1 MTLKQTIFS
10 GLKEAMLNKDEVR
23 RSTLRLLRAAIQNE
37 EIARLKELD
46 DEDVISIVNR
56 QIKQR
61 RDSISAFRLGNRTDL
76 VQRENAELDILLE
89 FVPPQMTAEEIAL
102 LTRQIIQD
110 LNASGPQDKGKV
122 MGKLMPQVRG
132 KADGAIVSSVVSEL
146 LGG

>member
-46 DEDVISIVNR
+46 DEDVVSIVNR

-61 RDSISAFRLGNRTDL
+61 RDSISAFKLGNRTDL

-122 MGKLMPQVRG
+122 MGELMPQVRG

>member
-10 GLKEAMLNKDEVR
+10 GLKEAMLNKDEVK

-46 DEDVISIVNR
+46 DDDVVLIINR

-61 RDSISAFRLGNRTDL
+61 KDSINAFKSGNRTDL

-89 FVPPQMTAEEIAL
+89 FVPPQMTPEEITL
-102 LTRQIIQD
+102 LTRQTIHN

-132 KADGAIVSSVVSEL
+132 KADGAVVSSVVSEL
-146 LGG
+146 LGE

>member
-61 RDSISAFRLGNRTDL
+61 RDSISAFKLGNRTDL

-89 FVPPQMTAEEIAL
+89 FVPPQMTAEEITL

-110 LNASGPQDKGKV
+110 LNARGPQDKGKV
-122 MGKLMPQVRG
+122 MGQLMPQVRG